1 MRIAERQ
8 SGDVTILDLQGKLL
22 LGEGD
27 EIFREAVNGVVE
39 AGRFKLVINLAEVPF
54 VDSSGIS
61 ELVRTYVT
69 LGKRGGRMTLVRVTR
84 RVHEL
89 LSITRLLTVFEAFD
103 SEEEAVDSYGQA
115 TGR

>member
-1 MRIAERQ
+1 MRVAERPA
-8 SGDVTILDLQGKLL
+8 GDITILDLQGKLL

-27 EIFREAVNGVVE
+27 EIFREAVNRVVE
-39 AGRFKLVINLAEVPF
+39 AGRLKLVINMAEVPY
-54 VDSSGIS
+54 VDSCGIS

-69 LGKRGGRMTLVRVTR
+69 LGKRGGRMTLVGLTR

-89 LSITRLLTVFEAFD
+89 LSVTRLLTVFEAFD

-115 TGR
+115 AAR